1 MNVRLDD
8 PILKSKHSLDMGIQ
22 SLDSRLKQIL
32 ELNNDNNNC
41 LIPSTSNFDSNNSED
56 LLSRSFYY
64 FIHPS
69 DVKYFSDAHEMV
81 IKSCS
86 SGLMIY
92 RLISVKSKNIY
103 YVQTSFRLF
112 FKSSK
117 PDSIGANHR
126 ILTEVDGESL
136 LEKRNNIKSKFL
148 SFDDT
153 LLQSPRIFQQPINLS
168 VPPIP
173 TTTLNNNNS
182 PKLSKNILLIKENN
196 KNKSNS
202 IEGISNYEKL
212 KKKLTTTTSKKYK
225 KHNKNENEES
235 KIVKKLISKEVKQR
249 GEEEESSS
257 FLNENVN
264 KAIIYREDLNINLVE
279 DNNNNVNQHLDI
291 PSTTTTNNIY
301 YNNNNLNEDVSSA
314 MLSTFPYY
322 YYYCCISP
330 NQQQNLFGSLI
341 MDLTNNEG
349 GGEYLNNNN
358 NCIIPDY
365 WTSAVMAAVVDI
377 NNEDNNNNEMLNN
390 QAIPLPILQP
400 PLDSDLASSIFHWPQ
415 IFPQNNSPTSS
426 GTTTTSILPHL
437 YPLPQQQPNTY
448 TSTNINN
455 QLQKNLTNPVFPP
468 QYNNISSIL
477 PSTSI
482 LPPETQQ
489 KSKTNLLINNQ
500 QTFNPTTS
508 QTSFEHSPT
517 FPTNLFEQQKH
528 FKQQNVFPQNY
539 YNQHVFNSIQTQKQ
553 QQTTENNPNIYL
565 NQNITTLQQQQQQN
579 VSSTFPPSSFNSS
592 TTTTTNTSS
601 FRFLSEVAQTLFGQ

>member
-1 MNVRLDD
+1 
-8 PILKSKHSLDMGIQ
+8 
-22 SLDSRLKQIL
+22 
-32 ELNNDNNNC
+32 
-41 LIPSTSNFDSNNSED
+41 
-56 LLSRSFYY
+56 
-64 FIHPS
+64 
-69 DVKYFSDAHEMV
+69 
-81 IKSCS
+81 
-86 SGLMIY
+86 MIY

-173 TTTLNNNNS
+173 TTTLNNNS
-182 PKLSKNILLIKENN
+182 PKLAKNILLIKENN

-225 KHNKNENEES
+225 KHNKDKNEES
-235 KIVKKLISKEVKQR
+235 KIVKKLISKEVEKS

-264 KAIIYREDLNINLVE
+264 KAIIYREDLNVNLVE
-279 DNNNNVNQHLDI
+279 DNSNNNVNQHLDI
-291 PSTTTTNNIY
+291 PTTTTTNIY
-301 YNNNNLNEDVSSA
+301 YNNNLNEDVSSA

-349 GGEYLNNNN
+349 GGEYLNNN
-358 NCIIPDY
+358 CIIPDY

-377 NNEDNNNNEMLNN
+377 NNEDNNNEMLNN
-390 QAIPLPILQP
+390 QAIPLPLLQP

-415 IFPQNNSPTSS
+415 IFPQN
-426 GTTTTSILPHL
+426 
-437 YPLPQQQPNTY
+437 
-448 TSTNINN
+448 
-455 QLQKNLTNPVFPP
+455 
-468 QYNNISSIL
+468 
-477 PSTSI
+477 
-482 LPPETQQ
+482 
-489 KSKTNLLINNQ
+489 SKD
-500 QTFNPTTS
+500 
-508 QTSFEHSPT
+508 FEIKIIRVR
-517 FPTNLFEQQKH
+517 E
-528 FKQQNVFPQNY
+528 
-539 YNQHVFNSIQTQKQ
+539 
-553 QQTTENNPNIYL
+553 
-565 NQNITTLQQQQQQN
+565 
-579 VSSTFPPSSFNSS
+579 
-592 TTTTTNTSS
+592 
-601 FRFLSEVAQTLFGQ
+601 